1 MSNQFGDTRID
12 DDLTLLSETLEEVLR
27 SSGDPADQ
35 KYVELKARAEKALDD
50 VKNGLAVLQT
60 VITIGRSRQFIV
72 LMTTSTKTTARNW
85 CGRGRWAGTRTV
97 AGTPLKP
104 PYTGVLH
111 FCSTPY
117 NVRLLTGRGPRAI
130 TYYGAGKSTA
140 PFVARDSGD
149 TRHSGYRYSFPSQRR
164 F

>member
-50 VKNGLAVLQT
+50 VKNGLARLQT

-72 LMTTSTKTTARNW
+72 LMTTSTKNPGKEL

-111 FCSTPY
+111 FF
-117 NVRLLTGRGPRAI
+117 VVPRI
-130 TYYGAGKSTA
+130 M
-140 PFVARDSGD
+140 
-149 TRHSGYRYSFPSQRR
+149 
-164 F
+164 